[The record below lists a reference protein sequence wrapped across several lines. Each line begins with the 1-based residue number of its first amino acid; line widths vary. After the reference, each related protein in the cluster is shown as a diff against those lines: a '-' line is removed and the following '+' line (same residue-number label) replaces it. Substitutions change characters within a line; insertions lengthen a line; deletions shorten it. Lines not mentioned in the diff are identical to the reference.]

1 MNTKRIP
8 QEINGAFKANSVPP
22 AATNRMQTES
32 KVQQRDADVP
42 AHISA
47 YLAHTQ
53 IIRNVQRMMVLKLD

>member
-1 MNTKRIP
+1 MNIKRIP

-22 AATNRMQTES
+22 AEMNRMQTES
-32 KVQQRDADVP
+32 KVQQRDADVT